1 MTLDI
6 ASSNLPAPR
15 NNDGFLS
22 GDSEMAVLIRS
33 RDWSNTP
40 LGPVELWPQSLRTIV
55 NLCLASNFSI
65 CIIWGPEYT
74 QIYNDGYRI
83 ICGARHPEAMGM
95 DYRKCWKSAWPA
107 IGQPFDNALNGVS
120 AFLENQRMF
129 LFRNAY
135 LEETFFTFSLSRI
148 QDEAGGIGGLFYP
161 VTETTTTMVGERRT
175 RAVRDLTA
183 RLGDAEVTADVF
195 VRTIESLTPFEFDLP
210 FLLLYKLDKESRLY
224 RLAGFTGIEKD
235 TCLNPATLTLDGPT
249 IWPIEQ
255 LLHQASP
262 VQVSGLRARIG
273 TTSCGPY
280 EEAPDVAFAVPI
292 RQPGIN
298 LPVALLIAGASS
310 RLPLNTVYR
319 GFFDLLAAAFR
330 AALGR
335 ATVAEEERER
345 LQTLASIDRAKT
357 VFFSN
362 VSHEFRTP
370 LTLILAPLEDVLE
383 AEGLPAQ
390 QRECLQ
396 IARRNAQR
404 LLKLVNSLLDFSRLE
419 AGRNDASFR
428 PTDLSALTVDLASNF
443 RSACQRA
450 GLTLAIA
457 CPPLREPAY
466 VDADMWEKIV
476 LNLLSNA
483 FKFTLHGG
491 IKVSLYERANRIE
504 LAVADTGVGIPP
516 AELPKIFERFHR
528 VEGQHG
534 RSMEGTGI
542 GLSLVQELIH
552 LHGGT
557 IVASST
563 VGQGTLFTL
572 SIPFGMAH
580 LPAPHVH
587 AGPDAARYSSHALKY
602 VEEALGW
609 LREYDTALAR
619 DAVIRRKPA
628 PDMSHM
634 SYMPRIVLA
643 DDNADMRTYVQRI
656 LEQGGYAVD
665 AVSNGAAA
673 LLAVKNG
680 PLPDLVLSDMMMPN
694 MDGFAL
700 LNALRAD
707 PATKGIVVILLSAR
721 AGEEARVEGL
731 AAGAD
736 DYLVKPFSARELRAR
751 IDGAIALARQRSAA
765 AARERALMIDIET
778 ERGRAALRESEAH
791 AATLF
796 EQTAAGIAEID
807 LAGVLLRVNDHYCQ
821 IVGRDRNQIMGTNI
835 RALIHPDDWKQ
846 NALLL
851 DRLIQTEK
859 PFEIENRYVRP
870 DGTALWVS
878 KTVNMIRVNALTKPD
893 KILAV
898 VIDISAR
905 KKAEEKLRD
914 TARRL
919 AFTLDAAQIGDWD
932 LDVVNGTSTRSLR
945 HDQCFGYTEP
955 IAHWGFQEM
964 IQHVHSDDQAHV
976 KQHFQ
981 AALADLKDLHFDC
994 RVIWPDRSIHWI
1006 RVHGSF
1012 HHKDTKPNRMIGT
1025 IVDITQ
1031 RKDAESRIQ
1040 NLAFFDALTQL
1051 PNRRLL
1057 LDHLQRALVAS
1068 GRNRNQ
1074 GALLF
1079 IDLDNFKTLNDT
1091 RGHQIGDQLLIK
1103 VAACLKACV
1112 REGDSVARLGGD
1124 EFVVI
1129 LENLH
1134 EDQQACATQ
1143 VEHISEKILA
1153 SLKQIDRIGGF
1164 DHHMTASIGITLFSN
1179 DGKTVDELM
1188 KHADLAMYQAKAAGR
1203 NTLRFFDPEMQRVV
1217 ETRAAL
1223 ETALREAISKNEFV
1237 LHFQPQV
1244 DEVGKL
1250 LGFEAL
1256 VRWQH
1261 PVRGL
1266 VLPGEFMSVIEQTAL
1281 IFPFGRWVLESA
1293 CAQLTAWAANPR
1305 AAHLSL
1311 AINVSARE
1319 FKQANFVDHVVA
1331 AVRNSGANP
1340 CNLKLELTETVLL
1353 DDVEEAVVK
1362 MQALRKNGVR
1372 FSLDDFGI
1380 GYASLSYLK
1389 RLPFAQLKIDQ
1400 SFIQNLLTDPNDTA
1414 IVKMVIELAH
1424 SMNIEVIA
1432 EGVETKEQ
1440 YDFLVQHGCRAYQ
1453 GYLFSLP
1460 LSQQALDKLL
1470 SDTDMPGN
1478 QGNHATVLDL
1488 NPGCNR

>member
-1 MTLDI
+1 MT
-6 ASSNLPAPR
+6 
-15 NNDGFLS
+15 
-22 GDSEMAVLIRS
+22 
-33 RDWSNTP
+33 
-40 LGPVELWPQSLRTIV
+40 
-55 NLCLASNFSI
+55 
-65 CIIWGPEYT
+65 
-74 QIYNDGYRI
+74 
-83 ICGARHPEAMGM
+83 
-95 DYRKCWKSAWPA
+95 
-107 IGQPFDNALNGVS
+107 
-120 AFLENQRMF
+120 
-129 LFRNAY
+129 
-135 LEETFFTFSLSRI
+135 
-148 QDEAGGIGGLFYP
+148 
-161 VTETTTTMVGERRT
+161 
-175 RAVRDLTA
+175 
-183 RLGDAEVTADVF
+183 AEVF
-195 VRTIESLTPFEFDLP
+195 VRTIEALAPFEFDLP
-210 FLLLYKLDKESRLY
+210 FLLLYKLDKETRMY
-224 RLAGFTGIEKD
+224 RLAGCTGIEKD
-235 TCLNPATLTLDGPT
+235 TCLTPAILTLDEPT

-262 VQVSGLRARIG
+262 VQVCGLRAHIG
-273 TTSCGPY
+273 TTPCGPY
-280 EEAPDVAFAVPI
+280 EEAPEVAFAVPI
-292 RQPGIN
+292 RQPGMDV
-298 LPVALLIAGASS
+298 PVALVIAGASS
-310 RLPLNTVYR
+310 RLPLTAVYR
-319 GFFDLLAAAFR
+319 GFYDLLAAAFR

-345 LQTLASIDRAKT
+345 AQALASIDRART

-370 LTLILAPLEDVLE
+370 LTLMLAPLEEVLE
-383 AEGLPAQ
+383 AEGLPVQ

-404 LLKLVNSLLDFSRLE
+404 LLKLVNSLLDFSRIE

-428 PTDLSALTVDLASNF
+428 PTDLSALTIDLASNF

-450 GLTLAIA
+450 GLTLAVA
-457 CPPLREPAY
+457 CAPLREPAY

-491 IKVSLYERANRIE
+491 INVSLCERADRIE
-504 LAVADTGVGIPP
+504 LAVADTGVGIPA

-528 VEGQHG
+528 VEGQPG

-557 IVASST
+557 IVANST
-563 VGQGTLFTL
+563 VGQGTMFTL

-580 LPAPHVH
+580 LPASQVH
-587 AGPDAARYSSHALKY
+587 AGPGAARYSPHALTY
-602 VEEALGW
+602 VEEALSW
-609 LREYDTALAR
+609 LAAGDTALAEH
-619 DAVIRRKPA
+619 AGIRREAA
-628 PDMSHM
+628 PDMPSM
-634 SYMPRIVLA
+634 PSVPSVPSVPPLPRRPRIVLA

-656 LEQGGYAVD
+656 LEQGGYAVE

-680 PLPDLVLSDMMMPN
+680 PLPDLVLSDVMMPN

-700 LNALRAD
+700 LSALRAD

-721 AGEEARVEGL
+721 AGAEARVEGL

-736 DYLVKPFSARELRAR
+736 DYLVKPFGARELRAR
-751 IDGAIALARQRSAA
+751 IDGAIALERQRSAA
-765 AARERALMIDIET
+765 AARERALLIDIET

-807 LAGVLLRVNDHYCQ
+807 LAGVLVRVNDHYCQ
-821 IVGRDRNQIMGTNI
+821 IVGRDRDQIIGMNI
-835 RALIHPDDWKQ
+835 RALVHPDDWKQ
-846 NALLL
+846 NQLLL
-851 DRLIQTEK
+851 ERLIQTEN

-878 KTVNMIRVNALTKPD
+878 KTVNMIRVNALTRPD
-893 KILAV
+893 KIVTV

-955 IAHWGFQEM
+955 VAHWGFQEM
-964 IQHVHSDDQAHV
+964 IQHVHADDQAHV
-976 KQHFQ
+976 KQQFQ
-981 AALADLKDLHFDC
+981 ASLSDLKDLHFDC

-1012 HHKDTKPNRMIGT
+1012 HQKDTKPNRMIGT

-1031 RKDAESRIQ
+1031 RKEAEKKIQ

-1057 LDHLQRALVAS
+1057 LDRLQRALVAS
-1068 GRNRNQ
+1068 GRNLHR

-1134 EDQQACATQ
+1134 EDPQACATR

-1153 SLKQIDRIGGF
+1153 SLNQIDRVAGF

-1179 DGKTVDELM
+1179 DTRTVDELM
-1188 KHADLAMYQAKAAGR
+1188 KRADLAMYQAKAAGR
-1203 NTLRFFDPEMQRVV
+1203 NTLRFFDPEMQLVV
-1217 ETRAAL
+1217 ETRATL
-1223 ETALREAISKNEFV
+1223 ETALREALSKSEFI

-1256 VRWQH
+1256 ARWQH
-1261 PVRGL
+1261 PTRGL

-1319 FKQANFVDHVVA
+1319 FRQASFVNHVVA
-1331 AVRNSGANP
+1331 ALHGSGANP
-1340 CNLKLELTETVLL
+1340 HNLKLELTETVLL

-1362 MQALRKNGVR
+1362 MHALKKNGVR
-1372 FSLDDFGI
+1372 FSLGDFGI

-1432 EGVETKEQ
+1432 EGVETQEQ
-1440 YDFLVQHGCRAYQ
+1440 HGFLAHHGCRAYQ

-1460 LSQQALDKLL
+1460 LSQHALDKLL
-1470 SDTDMPGN
+1470 SDTGVPGN
-1478 QGNHATVLDL
+1478 QGKCAPILDI
-1488 NPGCNR
+1488 NPGWRLM

>member
-1 MTLDI
+1 
-6 ASSNLPAPR
+6 
-15 NNDGFLS
+15 
-22 GDSEMAVLIRS
+22 MAVLIRS

-40 LGPVELWPQSLRTIV
+40 LGPVELWPQSLRTTV
-55 NLCLASNFSI
+55 NLCLASNFAI
-65 CIIWGPEYT
+65 CIIWGAEHT
-74 QIYNDGYRI
+74 QIYNDGYRV
-83 ICGARHPEAMGM
+83 ICGAKHPAAMGM
-95 DYRKCWKSAWPA
+95 NYRKCWETAWSE
-107 IGQPFDNALNGVS
+107 IGQSFDNALNGVTS
-120 AFLENQRMF
+120 FLENQRTF
-129 LFRNAY
+129 LFRNGF

-148 QDEAGGIGGLFYP
+148 QDEQGGDGGLFHP

-175 RAVRDLTA
+175 RAVLELTA
-183 RLGDAEVTADVF
+183 CLGDAEVTAEVF
-195 VRTIESLTPFEFDLP
+195 QRTIASLTPFAFDLP
-210 FLLLYKLDKESRLY
+210 FLLLYKLDEAAQVY

-235 TCLNPATLTLDGPT
+235 MCLNPAVLPLDGSA

-255 LLHQASP
+255 LLHQVTP

-273 TTSCGPY
+273 TTPCGPY

-292 RQPGIN
+292 RQPGMA
-298 LPVALLIAGASS
+298 LPVALVIAGASA
-310 RLPLNTVYR
+310 RLPLTVVYR
-319 GFFDLLAAAFR
+319 GFYDLLAAAFR

-370 LTLILAPLEDVLE
+370 LTLMLAPLDDVLE
-383 AEGLPAQ
+383 ADSLSAQ
-390 QRECLQ
+390 QRERLE

-404 LLKLVNSLLDFSRLE
+404 LLKLVNSLLDFSRIE
-419 AGRNDASFR
+419 AGRNDASFM
-428 PTDLSALTVDLASNF
+428 PTDLSALTIDLASNF
-443 RSACQRA
+443 RSACERA
-450 GLTLAIA
+450 GLTLTVECA
-457 CPPLREPAY
+457 PLREPAY
-466 VDADMWEKIV
+466 VDPDMWEKIV

-483 FKFTLHGG
+483 FKFTLQGG
-491 IKVSLYERANRIE
+491 ITVSLCERADAIE
-504 LAVADTGVGIPP
+504 LVVADTGVGIPI

-542 GLSLVQELIH
+542 GLSLVQGLVH

-563 VGQGTLFTL
+563 AEQGTVLTVRV
-572 SIPFGMAH
+572 PFGIAH
-580 LPAPHVH
+580 LPASQVQIAP
-587 AGPDAARYSSHALKY
+587 GAARYSAHARNY
-602 VEEALGW
+602 AEEASGW
-609 LREYDTALAR
+609 PLANETAHLQPAIVRREH
-619 DAVIRRKPA
+619 A
-628 PDMSHM
+628 PG
-634 SYMPRIVLA
+634 MPRIVLA
-643 DDNADMRTYVQRI
+643 DDNADMRAYVERI

-673 LLAVKNG
+673 LMAVKNG
-680 PLPDLVLSDMMMPN
+680 PLPDLVLSDVMMPN

-707 PATKGIVVILLSAR
+707 PVTKEIVVILLSAR
-721 AGEEARVEGL
+721 AGEEARLEGL

-751 IDGAIALARQRSAA
+751 IDGAIALARQRSEAT
-765 AARERALMIDIET
+765 ARERALLIEIET

-791 AATLF
+791 AAILF
-796 EQTAAGIAEID
+796 EQTAAGIAELD
-807 LAGVLLRVNDHYCQ
+807 LAGVLVRVNDRFCQ
-821 IVGRDRNQIMGTNI
+821 IVGRDRSDIIGMNS
-835 RALIHPDDWKQ
+835 RVLVHPDDWKQ

-851 DRLIQTEK
+851 DRLVRTED
-859 PFEIENRYVRP
+859 PLEIENRFLRP
-870 DGTALWVS
+870 DGTVIWVS
-878 KTVNMIRVNALTKPD
+878 KTVNLIRLDAVAKPD
-893 KILAV
+893 KILAIV
-898 VIDISAR
+898 VDISAR
-905 KKAEEKLRD
+905 KKAEETLRD

-919 AFTLDAAQIGDWD
+919 EFTLDVAQIGDWD

-955 IAHWGFQEM
+955 IAHWGYQEM
-964 IQHVHSDDQAHV
+964 MQHVHPDDQQHV
-976 KQHFQ
+976 TQQFQ
-981 AALADLKDLHFDC
+981 AALSGLKDLHFDC

-1012 HHKDTKPNRMIGT
+1012 HRRDTKPNRMIGT

-1031 RKDAESRIQ
+1031 RKDAENKIQ
-1040 NLAFFDALTQL
+1040 NLAFFDPLTQL
-1051 PNRRLL
+1051 ANRRLL
-1057 LDHLQRALVAS
+1057 LDRLQQALLAS
-1068 GRNRNQ
+1068 GRSHSQ

-1129 LENLH
+1129 LEDLQGDP
-1134 EDQQACATQ
+1134 EACATQ
-1143 VEHISEKILA
+1143 VEHVSEKILA
-1153 SLKQIDRIGGF
+1153 SLNQIDRIGGF
-1164 DHHMTASIGITLFSN
+1164 DHHMTASIGITLFGN
-1179 DGKTVDELM
+1179 DGRTVDELM
-1188 KHADLAMYQAKAAGR
+1188 KRADLAMYQAKAAGR
-1203 NTLRFFDPEMQRVV
+1203 NTLRFFDPEMQVAV
-1217 ETRAAL
+1217 EARAKL
-1223 ETALREAISKNEFV
+1223 ETELREAIVKNEFV

-1244 DEVGKL
+1244 NEIGKL

-1256 VRWQH
+1256 VRWQK
-1261 PVRGL
+1261 PLRGM
-1266 VLPGEFMSVIEQTAL
+1266 VLPCEFMAAIEQTAL
-1281 IFPFGRWVLESA
+1281 IFPFGLWVLESA
-1293 CAQLTAWAANPR
+1293 CARLAAWAGNPR
-1305 AAHLSL
+1305 TAHLSL

-1319 FKQANFVDHVVA
+1319 FRQPNFVEQVVGT
-1331 AVRNSGANP
+1331 VRRSGANP

-1353 DDVEEAVVK
+1353 DDVEDAIIK
-1362 MQALRKNGVR
+1362 MHALKQHGVR

-1400 SFIQNLLTDPNDTA
+1400 SFIRNLLTDPNDSA

-1424 SMNIEVIA
+1424 SMHIEVIA
-1432 EGVETKEQ
+1432 ECVETEAQ
-1440 YDFLVQHGCRAYQ
+1440 HDFLVRHGCRAYQ

-1460 LSQQALDKLL
+1460 LAQEAVDKLL
-1470 SDTDMPGN
+1470 GDAEAAGHQRRDE
-1478 QGNHATVLDL
+1478 TVLDI
-1488 NPGCNR
+1488 NPGWNG